1 MAKFCTNC
9 GKEIPEGVAFCT
21 ECGTKA
27 SEPKAATEQPA
38 EAVAEKAPEAVIAEN
53 TQPAAQQTA
62 APQPQATYQAPP
74 QQGYQQQPP
83 QAPPAQNYGQPQYQ
97 QPYTPPPTQ
106 PIALTAES
114 VKGTKYEPISAW
126 GFIGIMLLMCIPVV
140 GLILTIVWACGGC
153 RKICKRSLARAAII
167 MTVIGIVIGII
178 FALVGGALINSL
190 LDKAGIDTNGEG
202 IFSGL
207 SLGSNEDENEKE
219 KSGGLLGLF
228 GGSEDTESSDYS
240 ELGQLGEALGTLEAL
255 AGLTGG
261 ESGDLSGL
269 FGNIEDINAQAEA
282 KNNGWPKAL
291 RKYPGG
297 TQAAVASYRTEI
309 SDTSEEEMLSWI
321 NGLKSDGYKYTDFYG
336 FGMSEEDML
345 SSGGWWGTNGT
356 YYISVSYYDGT
367 VTVDHLTELPDL
379 ESYFN

>member
-1 MAKFCTNC
+1 
-9 GKEIPEGVAFCT
+9 
-21 ECGTKA
+21 
-27 SEPKAATEQPA
+27 
-38 EAVAEKAPEAVIAEN
+38 
-53 TQPAAQQTA
+53 
-62 APQPQATYQAPP
+62 
-74 QQGYQQQPP
+74 
-83 QAPPAQNYGQPQYQ
+83 
-97 QPYTPPPTQ
+97 
-106 PIALTAES
+106 
-114 VKGTKYEPISAW
+114 
-126 GFIGIMLLMCIPVV
+126 MLLMCIPVV

-190 LDKAGIDTNGEG
+190 LDKAGIETNGEG

-207 SLGSNEDENEKE
+207 SLGSNEDEKE

-228 GGSEDTESSDYS
+228 GGSEDTEGSDYS
-240 ELGQLGEALGTLEAL
+240 ELGQLGEALGALEAL

-269 FGNIEDINAQAEA
+269 FENIEDINAQAEA

>member
-53 TQPAAQQTA
+53 TQPAVQQTA

-97 QPYTPPPTQ
+97 QPYTPPPAQ
-106 PIALTAES
+106 PTELTAES

-190 LDKAGIDTNGEG
+190 LDKAGIETNGEG
-202 IFSGL
+202 IFS
-207 SLGSNEDENEKE
+207 
-219 KSGGLLGLF
+219 
-228 GGSEDTESSDYS
+228 GSEDTESSDYS
-240 ELGQLGEALGTLEAL
+240 ELGQLGEALGALEAL

-269 FGNIEDINAQAEA
+269 FENIEDINAQAEA

-309 SDTSEEEMLSWI
+309 SDTSEEKMLSWI

-367 VTVDHLTELPDL
+367 VTVDHLTELPD
-379 ESYFN
+379 YNF